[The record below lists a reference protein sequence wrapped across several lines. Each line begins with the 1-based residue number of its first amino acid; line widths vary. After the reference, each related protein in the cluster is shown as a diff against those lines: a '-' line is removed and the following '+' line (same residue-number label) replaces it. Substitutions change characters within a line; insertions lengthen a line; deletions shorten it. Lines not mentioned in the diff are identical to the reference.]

1 MGEEMKIVVTNR
13 KARFEYHIDESLEA
27 GLVLT
32 GTEVKALRAGRAN
45 LQDAYCTVVDG
56 EMLLLQCH
64 ISPYEFGNRQNH
76 DPLRP
81 RKLLMHAREIARWA
95 IDVQQKGCTIIP
107 LRLYFKN
114 GKAKLEIGLARG
126 KKLYDKRVDIAERD
140 SKRRLDRVLR
150 AGRDDD

>member
-1 MGEEMKIVVTNR
+1 MVTNR